1 MIIRIKSLRGR
12 KGERLAFSEQ
22 LDWPLHNE
30 IPTVVEAMS
39 LMNVL
44 GTVTNTG
51 DTMLVEGSLEWEVK
65 LQCSRCLKPFGHS
78 LTAAFSEEFYPQG
91 SEHQTKLQADEEDT
105 WDLEEKAVYHGDELD
120 LSQLLWDSVLLAVPM
135 KTLCDSECKGLCPS
149 CGRSLNNG
157 QCSCTSHNTD
167 PRLAGLADLLKE

>member
-1 MIIRIKSLRGR
+1 MIIQIKSLRGR
-12 KGERLAFSEQ
+12 KGEKLAFSEQ

-30 IPTVVEAMS
+30 VPAVVEAVS
-39 LMNVL
+39 LMKVL

-51 DTMLVEGSLEWEVK
+51 DSMLVEGSLEWEVK
-65 LQCSRCLKPFGHS
+65 LQCSRCLEPFEHS
-78 LTAAFSEEFYPQG
+78 LTAAFSEEFYPQE
-91 SEHQTKLQADEEDT
+91 SEDHKRLQTDEEEP
-105 WDLEEKAVYHGDELD
+105 WDLEETAVYHGNEVD

-157 QCSCTSHNTD
+157 QCNCTSHNAD